1 LKSLS
6 PEEQSLID
14 AFLAAPH
21 IARLATV
28 DAAGAPHV
36 VPVWYGWDGSALWI
50 SSFANTRKIT
60 HIEHNPALSVA
71 VDIVKPDG
79 STQAV
84 ILEGRADLIR
94 QPRELVQQK
103 STWIYTRYLGPE
115 GVLAAEPQSW
125 IVDPLNLL
133 IQLIPQHISSWGF

>member
-1 LKSLS
+1 MTTLS
-6 PEEQSLID
+6 PEKQSLID
-14 AFLAAPH
+14 AFLASPH

-36 VPVWYGWDGSALWI
+36 VPVWYGWDGAVLWV

-71 VDIVKPDG
+71 VDIVEPDG
-79 STQAV
+79 TTRAV
-84 ILEGRADLIR
+84 ILEGRAELIR
-94 QPRELVQQK
+94 QPRELVHQK
-103 STWIYTRYLGPE
+103 STWIYTRYLGLD
-115 GVLAAEPQSW
+115 GVLAADPQSW

-133 IQLIPQHISSWGF
+133 IKLVPLHVSTWGF

>member
-1 LKSLS
+1 MKPLS
-6 PEEQSLID
+6 PEKQSLID

-21 IARLATV
+21 IARLATA

-60 HIEHNPALSVA
+60 QLEHNPALSVA
-71 VDIVKPDG
+71 VDIVEPDG
-79 STQAV
+79 TTRAV
-84 ILEGRADLIR
+84 ILEGNAELIR
-94 QPRELVQQK
+94 QPRELVHQR
-103 STWIYTRYLGPE
+103 STWIYTRYLGPQ
-115 GVLAAEPQSW
+115 GVLAADPQSW

-133 IQLIPQHISSWGF
+133 IKLVPQHISAWGI